1 MLLKALG
8 LDFNNTSTNTKLK
21 IPPKSWDCSTQ
32 RDLAIATLEPVSM
45 LAGEAS
51 TVVLGGFHWAGLAAS
66 GTRGREDG
74 GEFDE

>member
-1 MLLKALG
+1 
-8 LDFNNTSTNTKLK
+8 
-21 IPPKSWDCSTQ
+21 
-32 RDLAIATLEPVSM
+32 M

-66 GTRGREDG
+66 DTKGREDG